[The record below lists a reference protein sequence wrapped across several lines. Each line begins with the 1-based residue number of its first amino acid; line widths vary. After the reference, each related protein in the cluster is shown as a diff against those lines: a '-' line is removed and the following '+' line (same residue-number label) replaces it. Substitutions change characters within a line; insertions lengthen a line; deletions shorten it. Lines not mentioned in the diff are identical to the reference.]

1 MPISTVSSKGQ
12 LVIPKEIRDKLGI
25 KPKQKVLLK
34 VVKGHAVIEPLPDD
48 PVEYFCGIFKEGAS
62 LTEALLKQRS
72 EEKISTRLIRPSRI
86 SKRGK

>member
-1 MPISTVSSKGQ
+1 MLISTVSSKGQ
-12 LVIPKEIRDKLGI
+12 IVIPKEIRDKLGI